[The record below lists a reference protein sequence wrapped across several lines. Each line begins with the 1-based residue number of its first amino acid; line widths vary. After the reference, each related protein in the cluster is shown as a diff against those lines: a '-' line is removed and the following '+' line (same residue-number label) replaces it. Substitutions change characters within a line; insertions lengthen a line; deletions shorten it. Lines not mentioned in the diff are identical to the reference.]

1 MLVESSL
8 PELLSHIII
17 TSHLKNCYS
26 LKELTYFLVRSNPL
40 NLSRDFAKIYYEQK
54 IKDFLDHLVRGMNAT
69 EVWHD
74 NADIYNCYPVMKIND
89 ELLFYGNNIKLFR
102 EKLLENSQI
111 YTIPKIIN
119 ETDLKQVEIK
129 LGVKAS

>member
-1 MLVESSL
+1 MLKY
-8 PELLSHIII
+8 I
-17 TSHLKNCYS
+17 
-26 LKELTYFLVRSNPL
+26 
-40 NLSRDFAKIYYEQK
+40 YEQK

-102 EKLLENSQI
+102 EELFERSEI
-111 YTIPKIIN
+111 STISRVTN
-119 ETDLKQVEIK
+119 QTHLKQVEITF
-129 LGVKAS
+129 GVKLS